1 MRATFVGTGDAFS
14 RRFGHTNVL
23 IEAGD
28 VCAMLDFGHL
38 APQRLE
44 DLGYSLGQLTHVIV
58 SHIHADHIG
67 GLEEL
72 AFVSRFAHQ
81 SRPKLLAPLGLSG
94 LLWQH
99 SLRGGLEM
107 IADEEGRPQ
116 HCALESYF
124 EVEDLEESWHSLGPI
139 SILPFR
145 TDHVPGKDSWGF
157 VVRDEATDDRM
168 IFGCDT
174 RSPHPQLMTEPI
186 GEDFARGPIFHDC
199 QLTKGGVSAIHV
211 SLGKIRYPA
220 QVQERIVAVHYSDR
234 IEEHLERIQ
243 EAGLKVAYPGDVI
256 TMPDWQAGLGTG
268 SSTER

>member
-1 MRATFVGTGDAFS
+1 VRATFVGTGDAFS

-28 VCAMLDFGHL
+28 ICAMLDFGHL

-72 AFVSRFAHQ
+72 AFVSRFVHQ
-81 SRPKLLAPLGLSG
+81 YRPKLLAPLGLSG

-107 IADEEGRPQ
+107 IADDEGQAR

-124 EVEDLEESWHSLGPI
+124 EVEELEESWHSLGPI
-139 SILPFR
+139 SVLPFR

-157 VVRDEATDDRM
+157 VVRDEETDDRM

-174 RSPHPQLMTEPI
+174 RTPHPQLMAEPI

-199 QLTKGGVSAIHV
+199 QLMKGGVSAIHV
-211 SLGKIRYPA
+211 PLGKIHYPEG
-220 QVQERIVAVHYSDR
+220 VQERIVVVHYSDR
-234 IEEHLERIQ
+234 IEEHLDRIE
-243 EAGLKVAYPGDVI
+243 EAGLKIAYPGDVI
-256 TMPDWQAGLGTG
+256 SMPDWQAGLGAGRTN
-268 SSTER
+268 ER